1 MSDVFT
7 VCVMEPC
14 CELTRPGYDPGP
26 RPVWNVIPG
35 GWPPSCEHISRRVP
49 TLTRH
54 TGRESAES
62 EYSKTQDGWYSLS
75 GWMFHGEMPSEGK
88 RFRIMPVI
96 RVGEWHKH
104 AEPWN
109 IPFPTVELAV
119 EYAEDKGLQFFNV
132 VGDTDTVIRFSP
144 YNVKVGRELFPGD
157 MA

>member
-7 VCVMEPC
+7 VCILEPC

-26 RPVWNVIPG
+26 RPVGNRVPG
-35 GWPPSCEHISRRVP
+35 GWPSRCSHTVRFVP

-54 TGRESAES
+54 TGRESAEG
-62 EYSKTQDGWYSLS
+62 EYSKTRGWDALS
-75 GWMFHGEMPSEGK
+75 GWMFPGEMPPEGE

-96 RVGEWHKH
+96 MAGEWHKH
-104 AEPWN
+104 GEPWN
-109 IPFPTVELAV
+109 VPFPTVELAV
-119 EYAEDKGLQFFNV
+119 EYAEERLQFFNV

-144 YNVKVGRELFPGD
+144 YNVKVGTEIFPGD